1 MAAGVPFTG
10 KSMTLKTG
18 ATPTALDH
26 VGSWELTIGGA
37 SGKYA
42 TNSTGGWRK
51 TTVGVGEWSGKMTI
65 MLHDGGAQP
74 LARGD
79 EVFAQFHADSD
90 DYISGT
96 IVITEVGP
104 ITLDA
109 RWMALLTVRAIQL
122 IHKKLINS
130 SLEHEVL
137 LLRRAHLM

>member
-1 MAAGVPFTG
+1 MPAGTPFTG

-18 ATPTALDH
+18 TPAAALDH
-26 VGSWELTIGGA
+26 VGSWEVTIGGA

-42 TNSTGGWRK
+42 SNSTAGWRK
-51 TTVGVGEWSGKMTI
+51 TTIGVGEWSGKMTI
-65 MLHDGGAQP
+65 MLHDGGGQP

-79 EVFAQFHADSD
+79 EVAAQFHADSD

-109 RWMALLTVRAIQL
+109 DSGDPVAIDYAFDGQGAPSKSGNAFD
-122 IHKKLINS
+122 II
-130 SLEHEVL
+130 
-137 LLRRAHLM
+137 A